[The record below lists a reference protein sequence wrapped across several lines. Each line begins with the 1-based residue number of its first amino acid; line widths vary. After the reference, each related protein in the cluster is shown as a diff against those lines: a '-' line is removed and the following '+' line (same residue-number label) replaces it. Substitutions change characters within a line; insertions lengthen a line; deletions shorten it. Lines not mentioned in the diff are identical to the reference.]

1 MGASSSGNAGS
12 VMLPIFTNNDRL
24 IIRRKIRLYYPATEA
39 PVNTVTMNIF
49 VYTDFTP
56 ELQHYVKN
64 ELPGHT
70 VYFNSELSIDAAENA
85 FRTAEV
91 ILGNP
96 PAAWFNPPP
105 PQLVF
110 WQIDSAGFDRY
121 SQLNIPVPVANMG
134 DYFAQPCAETMVAG
148 VLAFY
153 RGIHRLARLQTI
165 KKWEGKLIQTPM
177 RLLSDQRVIILGAG
191 AIGLY
196 IEDMLSG
203 FGCSVRLVA
212 RTSTAAT
219 IHTKEQFL
227 QALPQSSLVINTL
240 PGSAGQYMDAACIAA
255 MPKGSVYASVGR
267 GETTDEA
274 ALIAALQSGR
284 LAGAVLDVT
293 EKEPLPEDN
302 VLWEMENVILTQ
314 HTGGRKKDE
323 YKGIADLFVGNL
335 ELFIAGKPVH
345 NIILLGRGY

>member
-1 MGASSSGNAGS
+1 M
-12 VMLPIFTNNDRL
+12 
-24 IIRRKIRLYYPATEA
+24 EA
-39 PVNTVTMNIF
+39 PINTITMNIF
-49 VYTDFTP
+49 VYTDFTA
-56 ELQHYVKN
+56 ELQEYLVSQ
-64 ELPGHT
+64 LPGHT
-70 VYFNSELSIDAAENA
+70 IHFNTSLSREEVENA
-85 FRTAEV
+85 FRAAHI

-96 PAAWFNPPP
+96 PAGWFNSPPP
-105 PQLVF
+105 NLAF
-110 WQIDSAGFDRY
+110 WQVDSAGFDKY
-121 SQLNIPVPVANMG
+121 SHLTIQAPVANMG

-148 VLAFY
+148 VLALY

-165 KKWEGKLIQTPM
+165 KKWEGKQIQTPM

-191 AIGLY
+191 GIGMY

-203 FGCSVRLVA
+203 FGCAVRLVA

-219 IHTKEQFL
+219 IHTKEQLL

-255 MPKGSVYASVGR
+255 MPADSVYASVGR

-274 ALIAALQSGR
+274 ALIKALQSGK

-293 EKEPLPEDN
+293 EQEPLPPDN
-302 VLWEMENVILTQ
+302 PLWEMENVILTQ

-323 YKGIADLFVGNL
+323 YKGIADLFISNF
-335 ELFIAGKPVH
+335 ELFTSGQSVH
-345 NIILLGRGY
+345 NRVELHKGY